1 MSTHEQHLAALQTE
15 IQALEAENVAPKEW
29 TLLGEASARTR
40 PQDALLT
47 QDLEF
52 DRTARIV
59 PIVTDEVVAALEE
72 RIKARIQE
80 GRFDDVARRPRVGDA
95 VPFLPSRIVELQ
107 DTKSAQSL
115 AQIYEGAYV
124 AAQSG
129 TSTDDRDGRLHRE
142 HEEIT
147 RLWEGICAKLDAL
160 CNAHYVPKP
169 PKASI
174 TTVSDLPAASL
185 ESALP
190 SSRSFASM
198 LAPEEVLAPISSSDV
213 RTRSELTPAEK
224 RVRRTKERKAKKKLR
239 DALAKKVDKYAKA
252 TSRKGSVKQE
262 KEAALKSLVRSGR
275 GVTVVGKEGKM
286 QKMGKLA
293 KKAK

>member
-1 MSTHEQHLAALQTE
+1 M
-15 IQALEAENVAPKEW
+15 
-29 TLLGEASARTR
+29 
-40 PQDALLT
+40 
-47 QDLEF
+47 
-52 DRTARIV
+52 
-59 PIVTDEVVAALEE
+59 
-72 RIKARIQE
+72 
-80 GRFDDVARRPRVGDA
+80 
-95 VPFLPSRIVELQ
+95 
-107 DTKSAQSL
+107 
-115 AQIYEGAYV
+115 
-124 AAQSG
+124 
-129 TSTDDRDGRLHRE
+129 
-142 HEEIT
+142 
-147 RLWEGICAKLDAL
+147 
-160 CNAHYVPKP
+160 
-169 PKASI
+169 
-174 TTVSDLPAASL
+174 SDLPAASL